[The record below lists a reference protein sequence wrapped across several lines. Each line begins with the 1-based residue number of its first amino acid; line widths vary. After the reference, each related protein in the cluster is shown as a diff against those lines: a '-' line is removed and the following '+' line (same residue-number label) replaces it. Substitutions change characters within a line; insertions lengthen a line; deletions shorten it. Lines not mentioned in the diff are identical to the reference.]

1 MKRYTLKVSNDN
13 SGQIENI
20 WTGNDMSKAIH
31 YEAKAIEYW
40 GKENVWICDNLQDII
55 AV

>member
-20 WTGNDMSKAIH
+20 WTGDDINDVLH
-31 YEAKAIEYW
+31 YKKNAVAYW
-40 GKENVWICDNLQDII
+40 GRENVWIWDNLQEIM
-55 AV
+55 VG